1 MLLEEE
7 EEEGEGEGGGE
18 ERREGKRERGRG
30 SSQPLRLCKVVPGFC
45 NSLDRAAAAL
55 GDPSYGF

>member
-1 MLLEEE
+1 MLREEE
-7 EEEGEGEGGGE
+7 EEEGEGEGGGGVGGDG
-18 ERREGKRERGRG
+18 RRERGGG